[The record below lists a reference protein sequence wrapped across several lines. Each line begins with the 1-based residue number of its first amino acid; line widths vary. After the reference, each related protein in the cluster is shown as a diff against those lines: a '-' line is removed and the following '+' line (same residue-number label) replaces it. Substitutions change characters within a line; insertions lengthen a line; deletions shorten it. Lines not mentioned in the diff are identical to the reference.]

1 MELEVCRM
9 EFSGRLLKR
18 GVWLYIWDIKGDERH
33 LYVGRTGDSSSPN
46 ASSPFRRIGQ
56 HLDTRLNA
64 KGNAL
69 GRRLREAGINPE
81 SCTFEMIAIGP
92 IFDEQASLTDHYPLR
107 DKTAALERALADEL
121 KLRGYKVL
129 GVHPRSVLPDPDLFR
144 QVVEKLH
151 LSFPR
156 RSAPETELVP
166 RFQPIRAKGGA
177 SASELLLRERERL

>member
-9 EFSGRLLKR
+9 EFSGKLLKR
-18 GVWLYIWDIKGDERH
+18 GFWLYVWDIKGDERH

-56 HLDTRLNA
+56 HLDTSLNA
-64 KGNAL
+64 RGNAL
-69 GRRLREAGINPE
+69 GRRLKEAGINPE

-92 IFDEQASLTDHYPLR
+92 IFDEQDSLTEHYPLR

-129 GVHPRSVLPDPDLFR
+129 GAHPRSLLPDPDLLR
-144 QVVEKLH
+144 QVIEKLQS
-151 LSFPR
+151 LFPP
-156 RSAPETELVP
+156 RSVSGSKIVP
-166 RFQPIRAKGGA
+166 RFQPVRAKGGA
-177 SASELLLRERERL
+177 SASELLLRDRERF

>member
-1 MELEVCRM
+1 MELGICRM
-9 EFSGRLLKR
+9 EFSGKLLKR
-18 GVWLYIWDIKGDERH
+18 GFWLYIWDIKGDERH

-56 HLDTRLNA
+56 HLDTSLNA

-69 GRRLREAGINPE
+69 GRRLKEAGIDPE

-92 IFDEQASLTDHYPLR
+92 IFDEQSSLKKHYPLR

-129 GVHPRSVLPDPDLFR
+129 GVHPRSTPPDPELFG
-144 QVVEKLH
+144 QVIERLQS
-151 LSFPR
+151 SFPASPT
-156 RSAPETELVP
+156 SAPAFSP
-166 RFQPIRAKGGA
+166 RFQPIRAEGGA
-177 SASELLLRERERL
+177 SASELLLRDRERF